1 MGKKWLWM
9 FIWYLGAFLFIIPND
24 LLLDLTTP
32 LTYNPNL
39 QWFYYILQ
47 YLWLFGAFLFFLG
60 MAETTDLVKQ
70 SLKHQR
76 ENT

>member
-1 MGKKWLWM
+1 M

-32 LTYNPNL
+32 LTYNANL

-60 MAETTDLVKQ
+60 MAESTDLIKQ
-70 SLKHQR
+70 VLKRKR
-76 ENT
+76 ETS